1 MSKDG
6 GRDTNKD
13 KLISLII
20 RKDTYKD
27 TKPYLLD
34 LLALKEYSPPHAEKP
49 SAPRGRPSRTS
60 SPPTT
65 TPRPNST
72 PCG

>member
-34 LLALKEYSPPHAEKP
+34 LLGLKEYSHPHAARQ
-49 SAPRGRPSRTS
+49 SGLRDRPSRIFS
-60 SPPTT
+60 RPTT
-65 TPRPNST
+65 TPKPSCT